1 MYQQNASQVLGF
13 TMLSTLGAL
22 DSFTN
27 GLNISVNRRL
37 AAGALTSGTGNLIN
51 SGGALAYVMTSA
63 DCNSNNVSLYF
74 AAPGDVPLA
83 FTFMTTPA
91 NPYNAVSFGLS
102 TLDSAVSTRLGG
114 GDSRLNTLDSAIST
128 RLSGGDARLNTL
140 DSAISTRLSGGD
152 TRLNTLDS
160 AISTRLAGNASQLLN
175 MDTAVSTRMA
185 TYAQPAGF
193 LAATFPGTV
202 GDATAASQT
211 TVNNNVLAVNTLIGP
226 AGAGLTAIALNS
238 IQRNG
243 IADAVLDR
251 DYALGSDA
259 STHSL
264 RNATRFLRNSWT
276 LSSST
281 GTLTVMKE
289 DQSTPAWTGTP
300 GTTAGANPVTSNV
313 TT

>member
-1 MYQQNASQVLGF
+1 MYQQNASQVIHF
-13 TMLSTLGAL
+13 SMVTTLGAL

-27 GLNISVNRRL
+27 GLNVSINRRL
-37 AAGALTSGTGNLIN
+37 GAGALTSGTGNLIN

-63 DCNSNNVSLYF
+63 DCNSNQVGLHF
-74 AAPGDVPLA
+74 GAPGDVPA
-83 FTFMTTPA
+83 SFTFMTTPA

-102 TLDSAVSTRLGG
+102 TLDSAVSTRLSG
-114 GDSRLNTLDSAIST
+114 GDSRLNNLDATISSRLASADT
-128 RLSGGDARLNTL
+128 RLNTL

-185 TYAQPAGF
+185 TYAQPTGF
-193 LAATFPGTV
+193 LAATFPSAV

-211 TVNNNVLAVNTLIGP
+211 TINNNVSSITTLIGP
-226 AGAGLTAIALNS
+226 AGAGLTGIALNS

-281 GTLTVMKE
+281 GTLTVFKE
-289 DQSTPAWTGTP
+289 DQATPAWTGTP
-300 GTTAGANPVTSNV
+300 GTTAGAAPVTSNV

>member
-1 MYQQNASQVLGF
+1 MYQQNASQVIHF
-13 TMLSTLGAL
+13 SMVTTLGAL

-27 GLNISVNRRL
+27 GLNVSINRRL
-37 AAGALTSGTGNLIN
+37 GAGALTSGTGNLIN

-63 DCNSNNVSLYF
+63 DCNSNQVGLHF
-74 AAPGDVPLA
+74 GAPGDVPA
-83 FTFMTTPA
+83 SFTFMTTPA
-91 NPYNAVSFGLS
+91 NPYNATSFGLAN
-102 TLDSAVSTRLGG
+102 LDSAVT
-114 GDSRLNTLDSAIST
+114 T

-160 AISTRLAGNASQLLN
+160 AISTRLAGNAPQLLN

-185 TYAQPAGF
+185 TYAQPTGF
-193 LAATFPGTV
+193 LAATFPAAV

-211 TVNNNVLAVNTLIGP
+211 TINNNVSSITTLIGP

-289 DQSTPAWTGTP
+289 DQVTPAWTGTP
-300 GTTAGANPVTSNV
+300 GTTPGANPVTSNV